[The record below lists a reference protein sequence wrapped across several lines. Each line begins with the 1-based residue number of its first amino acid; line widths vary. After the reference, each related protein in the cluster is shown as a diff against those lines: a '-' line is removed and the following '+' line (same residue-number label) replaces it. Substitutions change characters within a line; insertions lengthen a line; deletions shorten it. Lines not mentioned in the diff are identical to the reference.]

1 MFFFEAIP
9 KLVFWLSEIKKGS
22 YMACRHR
29 CEVEKMLK
37 NSKKKIFG
45 NISNN
50 RLFFIALYK

>member
-1 MFFFEAIP
+1 MKPIP

-37 NSKKKIFG
+37 NSKKEIFG